1 MIRSNHNC
9 TTAGTRHVGATANLN
24 PHSPDNALSFGTAC
38 AIQI

>member
-1 MIRSNHNC
+1 MAQNELVVTI
-9 TTAGTRHVGATANLN
+9 TVLN